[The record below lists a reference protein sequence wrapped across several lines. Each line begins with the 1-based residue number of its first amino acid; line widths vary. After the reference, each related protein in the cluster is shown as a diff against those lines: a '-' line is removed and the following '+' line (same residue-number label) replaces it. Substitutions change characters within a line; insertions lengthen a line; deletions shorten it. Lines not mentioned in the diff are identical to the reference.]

1 VPEPLDEKAIERP
14 DFAEYWALARRRYWH
29 FIIPSFFGWAAVFAL
44 SWLLPTVYR
53 SGTLILVEQPRVP
66 QQYVVPVVSSDL
78 QQRLNS
84 ITQQI
89 LSRTRLEGIINK
101 LDLYSADRAHKTPDD
116 LVERMRKD
124 IEVELVRSTGDK
136 EVTAFNVYYLS
147 RDPRLAQ
154 RVTSELTSL
163 FITENL
169 ETRQQQAEQTTQFL
183 QSQLDDARKS
193 LSEQE
198 ERLRRYKDQYLGELP
213 GQLQSNMQ
221 ILSGLQSQ
229 LQAEQDGL
237 GRAKQQNTY
246 LQSLLS
252 QYATLQTSVN
262 AGSANGPTGL
272 LAIDQELERLR
283 AQLADLNAHYTERHP
298 DVRKVKEQIANAQ
311 KIQQILKAELAARTS
326 GPRQPADQA
335 TGAADYADS
344 RETAAVLEVR
354 SQLQANQLE
363 IANRQRALKDLE
375 AKITEYQGRLNR
387 TPVREQQLA
396 DITRDYDQSRSNY
409 DSLLAK
415 KNQSELA
422 TALEKEQQGETFR
435 VIDPPSLPT
444 KPYSPD
450 RFKIACLGLFV
461 GLVFGAV
468 GAGAS
473 EFADDRLYKEAEI
486 KKLVPADVLIELP
499 PVLNSADKE
508 KQKRSRWL
516 AISMGGVALAVIMAG
531 TVFNY
536 LKR

>member
-1 VPEPLDEKAIERP
+1 MPKSQDENTTEKP

-29 FIIPSFFGWAAVFAL
+29 FLVPMFLGWVAIFAL
-44 SWLLPTVYR
+44 SWLMPTVYR

-66 QQYVVPVVSSDL
+66 QQYVVPVVTSDL

-101 LDLYSADRAHKTPDD
+101 LNLYSNERAHKTPDD

-124 IEVELVRSTGDK
+124 IDVELVRSTGDK
-136 EVTAFNVYYLS
+136 EVTAFNVYYSS

-154 RVTSELTSL
+154 RVTSELTRL

-169 ETRQQQAEQTTQFL
+169 ETRRAQAEQTTQFL
-183 QSQLDDARKS
+183 QSQLDDARSS
-193 LSEQE
+193 LAQQE
-198 ERLRRYKDQYLGELP
+198 DRLRKYKDQYLGELP

-221 ILSGLQSQ
+221 ILGGLQSQ
-229 LQAEQDGL
+229 LQAEQDAL

-252 QYATLQTSVN
+252 QYATLQTSVSTGN
-262 AGSANGPTGL
+262 ANGPIGL
-272 LAIDQELERLR
+272 PAVDQELDRLR
-283 AQLADLNAHYTERHP
+283 AQLADLSSHYTDRHP
-298 DVRKVKEQIANAQ
+298 DVRKVKEQIANAERIKQ
-311 KIQQILKAELAARTS
+311 KIKDDLAAKAS
-326 GPRQPADQA
+326 GTQPSGDS
-335 TGAADYADS
+335 TGAADYGDS

-354 SQLQANQLE
+354 SQLQANEIE
-363 IANRQRALKDLE
+363 IANRQKALKDLE
-375 AKITEYQGRLNR
+375 GKISEYQGRLNR

-409 DSLLAK
+409 ESLLAK

-435 VIDPPSLPT
+435 VVDPPSLPT

-450 RFKIACLGLFV
+450 RFKMVCLGFFV
-461 GLVFGAV
+461 GIVLGVG
-468 GAGAS
+468 GAGIA
-473 EFADDRLYKEAEI
+473 EFTDDRLHQEAEI
-486 KKLVPADVLIELP
+486 KKLVSADVLIELP
-499 PVLNSADKE
+499 PVLSANDE
-508 KQKRSRWL
+508 HKQMQRRWL
-516 AISMGGVALAVIMAG
+516 AFSMGSLALVIIMAG

-536 LKR
+536 IKH

>member
-1 VPEPLDEKAIERP
+1 MSEHWDEKAIEKP
-14 DFAEYWALARRRYWH
+14 DFAQYWALARRRYWQ
-29 FIIPSFFGWAAVFAL
+29 FIIPLFLGWAAVFAL
-44 SWLLPTVYR
+44 SWLLPAVYR

-89 LSRTRLEGIINK
+89 LSRTRLEGIITK
-101 LDLYSADRAHKTPDD
+101 LDLYAADRAYKTPDD
-116 LVERMRKD
+116 LVERMRRD

-136 EVTAFNVYYLS
+136 EVTAFNVYYSS
-147 RDPRLAQ
+147 RDPHLAQ

-229 LQAEQDGL
+229 LQAEQDAL

-246 LQSLLS
+246 LQSLLA
-252 QYATLQTSVN
+252 QYATLQTSVS
-262 AGSANGPTGL
+262 AANGSIGL
-272 LAIDQELERLR
+272 PAIDQELERLR
-283 AQLADLNAHYTERHP
+283 AQLADLSAHYTERHP
-298 DVRKVKEQIANAQ
+298 DVRKVKEQIANAESIRE
-311 KIQQILKAELAARTS
+311 KMKAGLAARAS
-326 GPRQPADQA
+326 GPQPPQNQS
-335 TGAADYADS
+335 TGATDYADR

-354 SQLQANQLE
+354 SQLEANQLE
-363 IANRQRALKDLE
+363 IANRQRAMKDLE
-375 AKITEYQGRLNR
+375 AKIAEYQGRLNR

-396 DITRDYDQSRSNY
+396 DITRDYDQSRTNY
-409 DSLLAK
+409 ESLLAK

-461 GLVFGAV
+461 GLVLGLA

-473 EFADDRLYKEAEI
+473 EFTDDRIYKEAEI
-486 KKLVPADVLIELP
+486 KNLVPADVLIELP
-499 PVLNSADKE
+499 PILNASDKK
-508 KQKRSRWL
+508 KQKRGRWL
-516 AISMGGVALAVIMAG
+516 ALSMGGVALAVMMAG
-531 TVFNY
+531 TAFNY